1 MLSYRDLTGAYPR
14 KRIGAIAKDASVWG
28 LALLA
33 AVMLPTFIVASAIR
47 LVVRGFE
54 NGS

>member
-1 MLSYRDLTGAYPR
+1 M
-14 KRIGAIAKDASVWG
+14 WG

-33 AVMLPTFIVASAIR
+33 AVMLPTFIVASKIR
-47 LVVRGFE
+47 WVVGGFK